1 MINIRLYPCTKVFTS
16 KVTVSRTALYMYR
29 DVLTDFVIWRI
40 WNSTK
45 ADPGPAR
52 RARVPRLKK
61 KGLVFVN
68 FHCIYANTLIL
79 VNMSCLQYVYYSLL
93 F

>member
-1 MINIRLYPCTKVFTS
+1 
-16 KVTVSRTALYMYR
+16 MYR

-52 RARVPRLKK
+52 RAPPPTPTRLK

-79 VNMSCLQYVYYSLL
+79 INMQCLQYVYYSLV